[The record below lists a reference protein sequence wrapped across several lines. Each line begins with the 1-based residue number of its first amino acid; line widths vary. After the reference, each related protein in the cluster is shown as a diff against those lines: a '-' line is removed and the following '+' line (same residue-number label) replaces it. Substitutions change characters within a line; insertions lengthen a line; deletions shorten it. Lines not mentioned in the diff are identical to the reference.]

1 VVGSVDPIS
10 AFEAAFDKKIRF
22 FLVTLAVGSLF
33 PLGFFVFL
41 FLEIP
46 GLFGVWFLG
55 YVAAD
60 VVFTVVFIR
69 WFRKRLEHVKNLPR
83 AMRPRLASSG
93 VAKRPTFVFDNGLV
107 TTSGI
112 QFRLFGSPMGGKM
125 IPTSEEVLGLERGM
139 MRMRPVLR
147 IYRNR
152 GPEAL
157 RVRLDSIQQALN
169 ARFSN
174 LFVFLPRQSSVPDA
188 RRASWVSA
196 ATFDFGVRQVNPDQ
210 VLQEIDS
217 LASLLEDAATM
228 ARSQRV

>member
-1 VVGSVDPIS
+1 VVGSVDPIA

-22 FLVTLAVGSLF
+22 FLATLAVGSLF
-33 PLGFFVFL
+33 PLAFFVFL

-46 GLFGVWFLG
+46 GLFGVWFLV

-69 WFRKRLEHVKNLPR
+69 WFRNRLGHVKNLPR
-83 AMRPRLASSG
+83 AMRLRLASSG

-125 IPTSEEVLGLERGM
+125 IPTSDEVLGLERGM
-139 MRMRPVLR
+139 MMRPVLR
-147 IYRNR
+147 VFRNR

-157 RVRLDSIQQALN
+157 RVRLDSIQQGLN

-174 LFVFLPRQSSVPDA
+174 LFVFLPRPSSVPDA
-188 RRASWVSA
+188 RRASWVST

-210 VLQEIDS
+210 VLQQIDS

-228 ARSQRV
+228 ARGNPA